1 MRRAFNLLK
10 CISRKQDEADRQGV
24 CGNMIIEI
32 NKDIDRYQESVAMG
46 LTVKQLIYAALS
58 LIAGAGIVLLM
69 QKQIG
74 LTLSAYVAVPVVAP
88 VALQGFYQ
96 YNGMSFMEVM
106 KKKLYF
112 AFFNRPHVYVS
123 EECEGNIRAYKA
135 AMEKQKNEKSGGR
148 RKLNGTIFR

>member
-1 MRRAFNLLK
+1 
-10 CISRKQDEADRQGV
+10 
-24 CGNMIIEI
+24 MIIEI

-58 LIAGAGIVLLM
+58 LIAGAGIVLLL

-106 KKKLYF
+106 KRKLYF
-112 AFFNRPHVYVS
+112 AFLNRPIVYVS
-123 EECEGNIRAYKA
+123 EEGEAAVRTYRAEGVTKE
-135 AMEKQKNEKSGGR
+135 MQQKRTKK
-148 RKLNGTIFR
+148 RKIINQQRKEGSDEGVFR